1 MKAIYVFVF
10 CAIIV
15 LFSQSVACLAQEQEF
30 SADKKGT
37 VEQNSYVNSEFESAH
52 PGKSALESKK
62 MLEGIS
68 KIISSWDKIN
78 PPVGFNVRIF
88 NNISELLSIDVAF
101 SVYLKDPDNGEP
113 YTGDSSS
120 GLTITVNNCSFTGG
134 SPVVGDIIPTPEKVG
149 NFHGYPVYAT
159 NLREV
164 AIINK
169 SGLKDFIP
177 CSREDYIKA
186 KIAFEEEILLAQKE
200 MLKDPEM
207 NKSAKTEA
215 AEMESNIKEMEKG
228 YKTLLEI
235 DKSAAAELKKAIDEI
250 KATVKK
256 AASAPDANTTGAM
269 LMEKELGT
277 TSVKIQALKSEL
289 EKMSPEER
297 KHQAYYIADGKYRFG
312 NESGLAPEN
321 MNKYGTPLSRFNPEV
336 LKSITSL
343 SIPKL
348 IVVSWNIGSS
358 TTGTPRGYNGNGKGY
373 ALADKMILE
382 LSGDEGIWKRIL
394 SK

>member
-1 MKAIYVFVF
+1 MKAIYVSVF

-15 LFSQSVACLAQEQEF
+15 LFSQNDVCLAQEQNF
-30 SADKKGT
+30 SADTKGT
-37 VEQNSYVNSEFESAH
+37 VEHNSYVNSEFESAH

-78 PPVGFNVRIF
+78 PPIGFNVRIF

-186 KIAFEEEILLAQKE
+186 NIALEEEILLTKRE

-215 AEMESNIKEMEKG
+215 AEMEGNIKEMEKG
-228 YKTLLEI
+228 YEALLEI
-235 DKSAAAELKKAIDEI
+235 DKSAAAELKKTIDEI

-321 MNKYGTPLSRFNPEV
+321 MNKYGTPLSRFNPDV

-343 SIPKL
+343 SIPHL

-382 LSGDEGIWKRIL
+382 LSGDDGIWKRIL
-394 SK
+394 SE

>member
-1 MKAIYVFVF
+1 MKAIYVSVF

-15 LFSQSVACLAQEQEF
+15 LFSQNDVCLAQEQNF
-30 SADKKGT
+30 SADTKGT
-37 VEQNSYVNSEFESAH
+37 VEHNSYVNSEFESAH

-78 PPVGFNVRIF
+78 PPIGFNVRIF

-215 AEMESNIKEMEKG
+215 AEMEGNIKEMEKG
-228 YKTLLEI
+228 YEALLEI
-235 DKSAAAELKKAIDEI
+235 DKSAAAELKKTIDEI

-321 MNKYGTPLSRFNPEV
+321 MNKYGTPLSRFNPDV

-343 SIPKL
+343 SIPRL

-373 ALADKMILE
+373 ALADEMILE
-382 LSGDEGIWKRIL
+382 LSGDDGIWKRIL
-394 SK
+394 SE

>member
-1 MKAIYVFVF
+1 MKAIYISVF
-10 CAIIV
+10 CAIFI
-15 LFSQSVACLAQEQEF
+15 LFSQNDACLAQTQEF
-30 SADKKGT
+30 SAETKGT
-37 VEQNSYVNSEFESAH
+37 VELNSYVNSEFESAH

-68 KIISSWDKIN
+68 KIISSWNKIN
-78 PPVGFNVRIF
+78 PPLGFKVRIF
-88 NNISELLSIDVAF
+88 NNISDLQSIDVAF
-101 SVYLKDPDNGEP
+101 SVYLKDSDNGEP

-120 GLTITVNNCSFTGG
+120 GLTITLNNSSFTGG
-134 SPVVGDIIPTPEKVG
+134 SPVVGDIIPTPEIVG
-149 NFHGYPVYAT
+149 NFHGFPIYAT

-169 SGLKDFIP
+169 TGLDDFIP
-177 CSREDYIKA
+177 CSREDFIKA
-186 KIAFEEEILLAQKE
+186 KIAFEEEIHLAQKE

-228 YKTLLEI
+228 YETLLEI

-250 KATVKK
+250 KAAVKK

-269 LMEKELGT
+269 LMEKELGAN
-277 TSVKIQALKSEL
+277 SVKIQALKSEL

-297 KHQAYYIADGKYRFG
+297 KHQAYYIADAKYRFG
-312 NESGLAPEN
+312 NESGLAPEE

-343 SIPKL
+343 SIPQL
-348 IVVSWNIGSS
+348 LVVSWNIGSS
-358 TTGTPRGYNGNGKGY
+358 STGTPRGYNGNGKGY
-373 ALADKMILE
+373 ELADKMIVE
-382 LSGDEGIWKRIL
+382 LSGDEGIWKQIL
-394 SK
+394 SE

>member
-1 MKAIYVFVF
+1 MKAIYVSVF

-15 LFSQSVACLAQEQEF
+15 LFSQNDACLAQEQEF
-30 SADKKGT
+30 SADTKGT

-78 PPVGFNVRIF
+78 PPLGFNVRIF

-101 SVYLKDPDNGEP
+101 SVYLKDSDNGEP

-177 CSREDYIKA
+177 CSREDFIKA

-215 AEMESNIKEMEKG
+215 AEMEGNIKEMEKG
-228 YKTLLEI
+228 YEALLEI
-235 DKSAAAELKKAIDEI
+235 DKSAAAELKKTIDEI